1 MAYAMQN
8 KPDVGGFPFV
18 AECLRRAG
26 VQKNLWSLP
35 SAQSIYVMGS
45 EAIVQ
50 QGPPLV
56 TGIAIVPA
64 FDEEALIAALRRD
77 QAGQSTFPEFLQAAW
92 QAGVISYAVLCE
104 ERVVVYD
111 GARGERYS
119 ESYPETDIGVV
130 PWE

>member
-1 MAYAMQN
+1 
-8 KPDVGGFPFV
+8 
-18 AECLRRAG
+18 
-26 VQKNLWSLP
+26 
-35 SAQSIYVMGS
+35 MGS